1 MLFYTVSRSLPTTL
15 PALTAAMPLRN
26 SPIDRLAIALS
37 GVCAVHCVLVVAA
50 ITAIPIWGL
59 GWLTAPH
66 FHEWFLAAALAPS
79 ALALASGYQRHRKGL
94 IVAMGAAALTLMA
107 LAVALSTLDVVGE
120 RGESILT
127 LSGAGLLAL
136 AHWRNLRLGRCAN
149 PAH

>member
-1 MLFYTVSRSLPTTL
+1 
-15 PALTAAMPLRN
+15 MPLRN
-26 SPIDRLAIALS
+26 APIDRLAIALS

-79 ALALASGYQRHRKGL
+79 AIALLSGYRRHRRTVVVAMGVLALA
-94 IVAMGAAALTLMA
+94 LMA
-107 LAVALSTLDVVGE
+107 LAIALSTLEAVSP
-120 RGESILT
+120 RGESVVT

-136 AHWRNLRLGRCAN
+136 AHWRNLRLGRCAHA
-149 PAH
+149 AH

>member
-1 MLFYTVSRSLPTTL
+1 M
-15 PALTAAMPLRN
+15 ALHN

-50 ITAIPIWGL
+50 ISAIPIWGL

-79 ALALASGYQRHRKGL
+79 ALALASGYRRHRKGL
-94 IVAMGAAALTLMA
+94 VVAMGLAALALMA
-107 LAVALSTLDVVGE
+107 LAIALSVLDVVGE
-120 RGESILT
+120 NGESALT

-136 AHWRNLRLGRCAN
+136 AHWRNLRLGRCTHAA
-149 PAH
+149 P

>member
-1 MLFYTVSRSLPTTL
+1 MSLRS
-15 PALTAAMPLRN
+15 

-79 ALALASGYQRHRKGL
+79 ALALTSGYRRHRQAT
-94 IVAMGAAALTLMA
+94 IVMMGGGALTLMA
-107 LAVALSTLDVVGE
+107 MAIALSTLDVVGE
-120 RGESILT
+120 NGESALT
-127 LSGAGLLAL
+127 LSGASLLAL
-136 AHWRNLRLGRCAN
+136 AHWRNLRRGRCTH
-149 PAH
+149 PTT